1 MLLLLLHNHLPD
13 DLLSTAVGLEDLV
26 DNMLLLLL
34 LFRLLVY
41 EEYLALLSWL
51 VCQYSLG
58 LLHYDGLLGLLN
70 TPPTAAGRIQVELA
84 GRRLKYL
91 LSTTTMGSDQQCLT

>member
-1 MLLLLLHNHLPD
+1 MLMLLLLLHNHLPD

-41 EEYLALLSWL
+41 EEYLALLARL
-51 VCQYSLG
+51 VYQHRLG
-58 LLHYDGLLGLLN
+58 LVLLLLHDDGLLGLL
-70 TPPTAAGRIQVELA
+70 L
-84 GRRLKYL
+84 
-91 LSTTTMGSDQQCLT
+91 